1 MTQDTSHHTAIIPVG
16 TAPLRASLA
25 AVCLRF
31 VRDERGQDLIEYA
44 LIAAVMGFASVAGIH
59 GLAASVTNY
68 FNIITGGFNNATV
81 VHP

>member
-1 MTQDTSHHTAIIPVG
+1 VTPDSPAVALVVFSG
-16 TAPLRASLA
+16 AASQHAALA
-25 AVCLRF
+25 ACLRF

-68 FNIITGGFNNATV
+68 FNIITSGFNNATAP
-81 VHP
+81 HA